1 MNVKRG
7 RLIYARNESF
17 EASVGSKGVEREELS
32 TNARVLD
39 LKSDWF
45 LARYYVLIGY
55 YTWNKCWT

>member
-17 EASVGSKGVEREELS
+17 EASVGSKGVECEELA

-55 YTWNKCWT
+55 YT